1 MVRSLLHLAL
11 LCSLAACAAALPA
24 VDDAS
29 FESLVLASDEAWVL
43 EFSSP
48 RCGTCQEL
56 APLYAAV
63 AGRLGGSA
71 QFGEVNIDTDGGMA
85 LAKRLEVLN
94 EGVPNVRAWARKGAP
109 SGGDR
114 VFSGWELPSEAE
126 LERSVVAALAPAV
139 RARCVARG
147 GVRHSA
153 TRHPRAGR
161 TPAYRG
167 SRRLHLAQGDATQ
180 GTRLLKAR

>member
-1 MVRSLLHLAL
+1 MTRSRPALLCLAL
-11 LCSLAACAAALPA
+11 LCGLVASAVALPA

-29 FESLVLASDEAWVL
+29 FESRVLASDKAWVL

-71 QFGEVNIDTDGGMA
+71 QFGEVDIDTDGGMA
-85 LAKRLEVLN
+85 LAKRLGVLE
-94 EGVPNVRAWARKGAP
+94 EGVPNVRAWARRDAP
-109 SGGDR
+109 MGGDR
-114 VFSGWELPSEAE
+114 VFSGWELPTEAE

-139 RARCVARG
+139 RCDKTFWGRAR
-147 GVRHSA
+147 
-153 TRHPRAGR
+153 
-161 TPAYRG
+161 
-167 SRRLHLAQGDATQ
+167 
-180 GTRLLKAR
+180 